1 MKKEKHGQ
9 KKGKKQTS
17 PLKVLCE
24 REGIKRLAFAEMI
37 GLAENSLNKII
48 SGNSNLTE
56 ANAER
61 IHQLFPEYS
70 VDWLLGKSKYMNS
83 LEKLAFEDVE
93 SSLLGDAFYTF
104 ASLNGFTIIHPLAEL
119 AGQDPTDDEVRK
131 ALKFGYA
138 LQRNEDSTIIRLT
151 HREMDHLKEYIKNM
165 VKLQINLLFDMKENY
180 VPTAEAEKTPA
191 DTSNPLQE

>member
-24 REGIKRLAFAEMI
+24 KEGLKRLAFAEMI
-37 GLAENSLNKII
+37 GLEENSLNKII

-56 ANAER
+56 TNAER

-70 VDWLLGKSKYMNS
+70 IDWLLGKSKYMNG
-83 LEKLAFEDVE
+83 LEKLAFESVE
-93 SSLLGDAFYTF
+93 SSLLGDAFDTF

-119 AGQDPTDDEVRK
+119 AGQDHTDDEVRK
-131 ALKFGYA
+131 ALGFGYA
-138 LQRNEDSTIIRLT
+138 IQRNEDRTIIRLT
-151 HREMDHLKEYIKNM
+151 HREMDHLKEYINSM
-165 VKLQINLLFDMKENY
+165 VKLQINLLFDMKENI
-180 VPTAEAEKTPA
+180 VPTTEAEKTSV
-191 DTSNPLQE
+191 DSSDPLHE